1 MKHKIWIVLSA
12 LCSVLILS
20 ACNGANQESA
30 QPATEILIGE
40 YGSLTGS
47 TATFGISTRNG
58 VDIAVDEI
66 NKAGGILGK
75 QVRVI
80 VEDDQGKAEEAQ
92 TVVTKLITK
101 DKVVAVLGEVASS
114 NSIAAAPVAQQNM
127 IPMISPSST
136 NPEVTRK
143 GDYIFRVCF
152 LDPFQGY
159 VMATFATK
167 TLKLTKVAVFRE
179 ISSDYSVGLANAF
192 IENFQKMG
200 GMIVADESYNKGD
213 TDFNAQLTSIK
224 AKSPQ
229 AIFVPGYYTEVGLVA
244 RQAKKQGLAVP
255 LLGGDGWDSPKL
267 TEVGGKDLDGSFF
280 SNHYAVED
288 PSPAAQKFLAAYKER
303 FNTVPDALGGLGY
316 DSAMVLF
323 DAIKRAGSTEGMKI
337 RDAIA
342 QTKGFAGVT
351 GTITLNAERNADK
364 PAVVLEIKGGKFIY
378 RETIA
383 PQ

>member
-1 MKHKIWIVLSA
+1 MKYTIRFVVVA
-12 LCSVLILS
+12 LCSVLVLS
-20 ACNGANQESA
+20 ACNGGTQE
-30 QPATEILIGE
+30 TNEILIGE

-58 VDIAVDEI
+58 IDIAIDEI
-66 NKAGGILGK
+66 NKAGGLLGK

-80 VEDDQGKAEEAQ
+80 VEDDQGLSAEAQ
-92 TVVTKLITK
+92 TVVTKLITR

-114 NSIAAAPVAQQNM
+114 NSIAAAPVAQQAG

-159 VMATFATK
+159 VMAKFAANTM
-167 TLKLTKVAVFRE
+167 KLTKVAIFRE

-200 GMIVADESYNKGD
+200 GTIVADQSYNKGD

-224 AKSPQ
+224 AENPQ

-244 RQAKKQGLAVP
+244 RQAKKQGLNVP

-267 TEVGGKDLDGSFF
+267 TEVGGKDLNGSFF

-288 PSPAAQKFLAAYKER
+288 PSPAAQRFLAAYKER
-303 FNTVPDALGGLGY
+303 FNAVPDALAGLGY

-323 DAIKRAGSTEGMKI
+323 DAIKRAGSTEGIKI

-342 QTKGFAGVT
+342 QTRGFAGVT

-364 PAVVLEIKGGKFIY
+364 PAVVLEIKEGKFVY
-378 RETIA
+378 RETVA

>member
-1 MKHKIWIVLSA
+1 MKHTIRFVVLA
-12 LCSVLILS
+12 LCSVLVLS
-20 ACNGANQESA
+20 ACNGANKEA
-30 QPATEILIGE
+30 APPAEEIVIGE

-58 VDIAVDEI
+58 IDIAVDEI

-80 VEDDQGKAEEAQ
+80 VEDDQGLAAEAQ

-114 NSIAAAPVAQQNM
+114 NSLAAAPVAQQAG

-136 NPEVTRK
+136 NPEVTQK

-159 VMATFATK
+159 VMAKFAAN

-192 IENFQKMG
+192 IENFKKMG
-200 GMIVADESYNKGD
+200 GTIVADESYGKDN

-224 AKSPQ
+224 AKNPQ
-229 AIFVPGYYTEVGLVA
+229 AIFVPGYYTEVGLIA
-244 RQAKKQGLAVP
+244 RQAKKQGLNVP

-267 TEVGGKDLDGSFF
+267 TEIGGKDLDGSFF

-288 PSPAAQKFLAAYKER
+288 PSPAAQRFLAAYKER
-303 FNTVPDALGGLGY
+303 FNAVPDALAGLGY
-316 DSAMVLF
+316 DSARVLF
-323 DAIKRAGSTEGMKI
+323 DAIRRAGSTEGMKI

-342 QTKGFAGVT
+342 QTKDFDGVT
-351 GTITLNAERNADK
+351 GKITLNAERNADK
-364 PAVVLEIKGGKFIY
+364 PAVVLEIKEGKFAL
-378 RETIA
+378 RETIK
-383 PQ
+383 PE

>member
-1 MKHKIWIVLSA
+1 MKHTIRLVLLA
-12 LCSVLILS
+12 LCSLLLLS
-20 ACNGANQESA
+20 ACNGGNKESGP
-30 QPATEILIGE
+30 PADEIIIGE

-47 TATFGISTRNG
+47 TATFGISTKNG
-58 VDIAVDEI
+58 IDIAVDEI

-75 QVRVI
+75 KVRVV

-92 TVVTKLITK
+92 TVVTKLITR
-101 DKVVAVLGEVASS
+101 DRVVAVLGEVASS
-114 NSIAAAPVAQQNM
+114 NSIAAAPVAQQSG

-159 VMATFATK
+159 VMAKFTAN

-192 IENFQKMG
+192 IENFKKMG
-200 GMIVADESYNKGD
+200 GAIVADESYNKGD

-229 AIFVPGYYTEVGLVA
+229 AVFVPGYYTEVGLIA
-244 RQAKKQGLAVP
+244 RQAKKQGLNVP

-303 FNTVPDALGGLGY
+303 FNAVPDALGGLGY

-342 QTKGFAGVT
+342 QTKSFSGVT

-364 PAVVLEIKGGKFIY
+364 PAVVLEIKEGKFVY